1 MTDLIIRKAFVAHAR
16 WYKGESGGMRADF
29 TNKDFRC
36 RDFSS
41 TNFHRAIFV
50 RTNLAGATMSC
61 SNFYESD
68 FTEASLE
75 RAYLSC
81 ADCHGAN
88 FTNAILDGAN
98 LANADFSGCDFT
110 GASLVNTYLPTCNLD
125 GAVLNWDSHDLVA
138 EVLRREAGNDP
149 WKLRIAGAILVHRYD
164 KWFDGLP
171 WYCGPGEDGE
181 NCYQWATDML
191 TLHVVDGDN
200 APAVLRETRND

>member
-61 SNFYESD
+61 SNFYEAD
-68 FTEASLE
+68 FTDASLE

-81 ADCHGAN
+81 ADFHGSN
-88 FTNAILDGAN
+88 FTCAVLDGAN
-98 LANADFSGCDFT
+98 LANADFSGCDLT
-110 GASLVNTYLPTCNLD
+110 DASFVNTYLPTCKIE
-125 GAVLNWDSHDLVA
+125 GARLNWKSHDLVA
-138 EVLRREAGNDP
+138 EVLRRAAMSDVS
-149 WKLRIAGAILVHRYD
+149 KSIAGLFVMCRETPVADIFKYLI
-164 KWFDGLP
+164 
-171 WYCGPGEDGE
+171 PGMR
-181 NCYQWATDML
+181 WAL
-191 TLHVVDGDN
+191 KECAHWLRDGDN
-200 APAVLRETRND
+200 APAILREARDD

>member
-138 EVLRREAGNDP
+138 EVLRRAATTVLE
-149 WKLRIAGAILVHRYD
+149 RSIAGLFQMCRDTPVVDIFGFVI
-164 KWFDGLP
+164 
-171 WYCGPGEDGE
+171 PGMNWAE
-181 NCYQWATDML
+181 NECTRWL
-191 TLHVVDGDN
+191 RDGDN
-200 APAVLRETRND
+200 APAVLREARDD